1 MGQRSRMTKLWPDL
15 SVVGRSDLGETSQER
30 HVDAGSENE
39 ISRLFRITM
48 VDLHLTDERHG

>member
-1 MGQRSRMTKLWPDL
+1 MTKLWPDL